1 MARGTPSLMA
11 LLGVLAVAGYQ
22 NRDKLAEMLGRATG
36 GRGLPDEAGRAGG
49 QARNDGSVGAMI
61 NDGLRDL
68 VDRFRGAGDTETA
81 DSWVRQGPNRPVAP
95 DRLEAA
101 VGPETID
108 ALVEHTGLSRQEI
121 LSRLTRE
128 LPEAVDR
135 YTPEGRL
142 PG

>member
-22 NRDKLAEMLGRATG
+22 NRDKLGEMLGRATG
-36 GRGLPDEAGRAGG
+36 GRGLPEEAGRAGG
-49 QARNDGSVGAMI
+49 TRTDGSIGAVL
-61 NDGLRDL
+61 NEGLRDL
-68 VDRFRGAGDTETA
+68 LDRFRGTGDTETA
-81 DSWVRQGPNRPVAP
+81 ESWVRQGPNRPVAP

-101 VGPETID
+101 IGPETID

-128 LPEAVDR
+128 LPDAVDR

>member
-22 NRDKLAEMLGRATG
+22 NRDKLGEMLGRATG
-36 GRGLPDEAGRAGG
+36 GRGLPEEAGRAGG
-49 QARNDGSVGAMI
+49 TRTEGSIGAVL
-61 NDGLRDL
+61 NEGLRDL
-68 VDRFRGAGDTETA
+68 LDRFRGTGDTETA
-81 DSWVRQGPNRPVAP
+81 ESWVRQGPNRPVAP

-101 VGPETID
+101 IGPETID
-108 ALVEHTGLSRQEI
+108 ALVEHTGLSRQEV

-128 LPEAVDR
+128 LPDAVDR

>member
-1 MARGTPSLMA
+1 MARGTPSLLA

-22 NRDKLAEMLGRATG
+22 NRDKLGKMLGRATG
-36 GRGLPDEAGRAGG
+36 RSGPPDEAGRAGG
-49 QARNDGSVGAMI
+49 EARTDGSIGAVI
-61 NDGLRDL
+61 NEGLRDL
-68 VDRFRGAGDTETA
+68 LDRFRGAGDTETA

-95 DRLEAA
+95 DRLETA
-101 VGPETID
+101 VGAETID

-121 LSRLTRE
+121 LARLTRE
-128 LPEAVDR
+128 LPDAVDR

>member
-22 NRDKLAEMLGRATG
+22 NRDKLGEMLGRATG
-36 GRGLPDEAGRAGG
+36 GRDLPEEAGRAGG
-49 QARNDGSVGAMI
+49 TRTDGSIGAVL
-61 NDGLRDL
+61 NEGLRDL
-68 VDRFRGAGDTETA
+68 LDRFRGTGDTETA
-81 DSWVRQGPNRPVAP
+81 ESWVRQGPNRPVAP

-101 VGPETID
+101 IGPETID

-128 LPEAVDR
+128 LPDAVDR